1 MKEFKGIKDQII
13 LNMQQD
19 GNLMEQINQ
28 ILKYLDI
35 IISDKGLMKFYM
47 NEKVKE
53 NKEEILK
60 LKKEIDI
67 LKERMTEL

>member
-1 MKEFKGIKDQII
+1 
-13 LNMQQD
+13 
-19 GNLMEQINQ
+19 
-28 ILKYLDI
+28 
-35 IISDKGLMKFYM
+35 MKFYM

>member
-1 MKEFKGIKDQII
+1 MK
-13 LNMQQD
+13 
-19 GNLMEQINQ
+19 QINQ

-35 IISDKGLMKFYM
+35 IISDTGLMKFYM